1 MASRGNAIRATVSM
15 NIAISESLLAFSKNY
30 LEALR
35 YVLYWL
41 KEKRINPNK
50 NNVISII
57 HKALYNTLKSYNL
70 PSKIAQDCY
79 RNALSIYKGWYNNPK
94 KGRFPRIFKPTIWLT
109 PRLSYTVN
117 FNDMFVKISKIGE
130 FKILG
135 YPRNYKE
142 YLSWNMK
149 EARLVFNNGKAFLK
163 IVFEKLMQ
171 KIEPKGS
178 IAVDINMKSII
189 VGKDDNNYVSIPTRI
204 NEIHRYKSLAEN
216 LQLKYPK
223 RWKENK
229 NIKRRIMT
237 FHIKAKNI
245 AEDFARK
252 VSKRIIEEAIKMNA
266 NVIKLEN
273 LRNLINNVKRL
284 HKKFRDKL
292 YLMQY
297 RKIQYWIDW
306 QAKKHNLLIKY
317 VYAAYSSI
325 KCPKCKNKMKE
336 ISYRWL
342 KCKCGYENN
351 RDIIAIMNLNGRGS
365 LSLSTAPHMRDVAPN
380 QLRGTLAIHGGEE
393 VRWSIQIGF

>member
-1 MASRGNAIRATVSM
+1 MTRGTNAIRATVSM
-15 NIAISESLLAFSKNY
+15 NIALTNSLLVFSKNY

-50 NNVISII
+50 RNILSII

-70 PSKIAQDCY
+70 SSKIAEDCY
-79 RNALSIYKGWYNNPK
+79 RNAISIYKSWYNNPN
-94 KGRFPRIFKPTIWLT
+94 KGRFPKIFKPTVWLT
-109 PRLSYTVN
+109 PKLSYTVN
-117 FNDMFVKISKIGE
+117 FNEMLVKISKIGE

-149 EARLVFNNGKAFLK
+149 EARLVLNNGKAFLK
-163 IVFEKLMQ
+163 IVFEKFAQ

-178 IAVDINMKSII
+178 IAVDINMQNIT
-189 VGKDDNNYVSIPTRI
+189 VGKDDKNYVSIPTRI
-204 NEIHRYKSLAEN
+204 NEIHRYKSLAEM
-216 LQLKYPK
+216 LQIKYPK
-223 RWKENK
+223 KWKENK
-229 NIKRRIMT
+229 NIKRRITT
-237 FHIKAKNI
+237 FHVKAKNI

-252 VSKRIIEEAIKMNA
+252 VSKRVIDEAIKINA

-273 LRNLINNVKRL
+273 LKYMIKHVKKL
-284 HKKFRDKL
+284 PKEFRDKL

-306 QAKKHNLLIKY
+306 QAKKHGLLINY

-336 ISYRWL
+336 ISYRWF
-342 KCKCGYENN
+342 KCKCGYEND
-351 RDIIAIMNLNGRGS
+351 RDIVAIINLNGRGS
-365 LSLSTAPHMRDVAPN
+365 LSLSTAPQMRDVAPN
-380 QLRGTLAIHGGEE
+380 QLRGTLA
-393 VRWSIQIGF
+393 F

>member
-1 MASRGNAIRATVSM
+1 MTRGTNAIRATVSM
-15 NIAISESLLAFSKNY
+15 NIALTNSLLVFSKNY

-50 NNVISII
+50 RNILSII

-70 PSKIAQDCY
+70 SSKIAEDCY
-79 RNALSIYKGWYNNPK
+79 RNAISIYKGWYNNPN

-109 PRLSYTVN
+109 PKLSYTVN

-135 YPRNYKE
+135 YPKNYKE
-142 YLSWNMK
+142 YLSWKMK

-163 IVFEKLMQ
+163 IVFEKFAQ

-178 IAVDINMKSII
+178 IAVDINMQNIT
-189 VGKDDNNYVSIPTRI
+189 VGKDDKNYVSIPTRI
-204 NEIHRYKSLAEN
+204 NEIHRYKSLAEM
-216 LQLKYPK
+216 LQIKYPK
-223 RWKENK
+223 KWKENK
-229 NIKRRIMT
+229 NIKRRITT
-237 FHIKAKNI
+237 FHVKAKNI

-252 VSKRIIEEAIKMNA
+252 VSKRVIDEAIKMNA

-273 LRNLINNVKRL
+273 LKYMIKHVKKL
-284 HKKFRDKL
+284 PKEFRDKL

-306 QAKKHNLLIKY
+306 QAKKHGLLINY

-336 ISYRWL
+336 ISYRWF

-365 LSLSTAPHMRDVAPN
+365 LSLSTAPQMRDVAPN
-380 QLRGTLAIHGGEE
+380 QLRGTLA
-393 VRWSIQIGF
+393 F

>member
-1 MASRGNAIRATVSM
+1 MVKGVNAIRATVSM
-15 NIAISESLLAFSKNY
+15 NIAITNPLLTFAKNY
-30 LEALR
+30 LEGIR
-35 YVLYWL
+35 HVLYWL
-41 KEKRINPNK
+41 KEKGINPNK
-50 NNVISII
+50 RNILSIV
-57 HKALYNTLKSYNL
+57 HKELYKELKKEFNL
-70 PSKIAQDCY
+70 PPRVAQDCN
-79 RNALSIYKGWYNNPK
+79 RNAISIYKGWYNNPN
-94 KGRFPRIFKPTIWLT
+94 KGRFPKIFKPTIWLT
-109 PRLSYTVN
+109 PKLSYNVN
-117 FNDMFVKISKIGE
+117 FERMIVKISKVGE

-142 YLSWNMK
+142 YLSWEMK

-163 IVFEKLMQ
+163 ITFEKFMQ

-178 IAVDINMKSII
+178 IAVDINMKSIVI
-189 VGKDDNNYVSIPTRI
+189 GKDDNNYVGIPTRI
-204 NEIHRYKSLAEN
+204 NEIHHYKSLAEM
-216 LQLKYPK
+216 LQIKYPK

-229 NIKRRIMT
+229 NIKRRIKA

-252 VSKRIIEEAIKMNA
+252 VGRRIVEEAIKMNA
-266 NVIKLEN
+266 NVIILEN
-273 LRNLINNVKRL
+273 LKNMIKHVKKL
-284 HKKFRDKL
+284 HKELRDKL

-297 RKIQYWIDW
+297 RKIQCWIDW
-306 QAKKHNLLIKY
+306 QAKKHDLLIKY
-317 VYAAYSSI
+317 VSAFYSSI

-380 QLRGTLAIHGGEE
+380 QLRGTL
-393 VRWSIQIGF
+393 VF

>member
-1 MASRGNAIRATVSM
+1 MVKGVNAIRATVSM
-15 NIAISESLLAFSKNY
+15 NIAITNPLLTFAKNY
-30 LEALR
+30 LEGIR
-35 YVLYWL
+35 HVLYWL
-41 KEKRINPNK
+41 KEKGINPNK
-50 NNVISII
+50 RNILSIV
-57 HKALYNTLKSYNL
+57 HKELYKELKKEFNL
-70 PSKIAQDCY
+70 PPRVAQDCN
-79 RNALSIYKGWYNNPK
+79 RNAISIYKGWYNNPN
-94 KGRFPRIFKPTIWLT
+94 KGRFPKIFKPTIWLT
-109 PRLSYTVN
+109 PRLSYNVN
-117 FNDMFVKISKIGE
+117 FERMIVKISKIGE

-142 YLSWNMK
+142 YLSWKIK

-163 IVFEKLMQ
+163 ITFEKFMQ

-178 IAVDINMKSII
+178 IAVDINMKSIVI
-189 VGKDDNNYVSIPTRI
+189 GKDDNNYVGIPTRI
-204 NEIHRYKSLAEN
+204 NEIHHYKSLAEM
-216 LQLKYPK
+216 LQIKYPK

-229 NIKRRIMT
+229 NIKRRIKA

-252 VSKRIIEEAIKMNA
+252 VGRRIVEEAIKMNA
-266 NVIKLEN
+266 NVIILEN
-273 LRNLINNVKRL
+273 LKNMIKHVKKL
-284 HKKFRDKL
+284 HKELRDKL

-297 RKIQYWIDW
+297 RKIQCWIDW
-306 QAKKHNLLIKY
+306 QAKKHDLLIKY
-317 VYAAYSSI
+317 VSAFYSSI

-380 QLRGTLAIHGGEE
+380 QLRGTL
-393 VRWSIQIGF
+393 VF

>member
-1 MASRGNAIRATVSM
+1 MVKGVNAIRATVSM
-15 NIAISESLLAFSKNY
+15 NIAITNPLLTFAKNY
-30 LEALR
+30 LEGIR
-35 YVLYWL
+35 HVLYWL
-41 KEKRINPNK
+41 KEKGINPNK
-50 NNVISII
+50 RNILSIV
-57 HKALYNTLKSYNL
+57 HKELYKELKKEFNL
-70 PSKIAQDCY
+70 PPRVAQDCN
-79 RNALSIYKGWYNNPK
+79 RNAISIYKGWYNNPN
-94 KGRFPRIFKPTIWLT
+94 KGRFPKIFKPTIWLT
-109 PRLSYTVN
+109 PKLSYNVN
-117 FNDMFVKISKIGE
+117 FERMIVKISKVGE

-142 YLSWNMK
+142 YLSWKIK

-163 IVFEKLMQ
+163 ITFEKFMQ

-178 IAVDINMKSII
+178 IAVDINMKSIVI
-189 VGKDDNNYVSIPTRI
+189 GKDDNNYVGIPTRI
-204 NEIHRYKSLAEN
+204 NEIHHYKSLAEM
-216 LQLKYPK
+216 LQIKYPK

-229 NIKRRIMT
+229 NIKRRIKA

-252 VSKRIIEEAIKMNA
+252 VGRRIVEEAIKMNA
-266 NVIKLEN
+266 NVIILEN
-273 LRNLINNVKRL
+273 LKNMIKHVKKL
-284 HKKFRDKL
+284 HKELRDKL

-297 RKIQYWIDW
+297 RKIQCWIDW
-306 QAKKHNLLIKY
+306 QAKKHDLLIKY
-317 VYAAYSSI
+317 VSAFYSSI

-380 QLRGTLAIHGGEE
+380 QLRGTL
-393 VRWSIQIGF
+393 VF

>member
-1 MASRGNAIRATVSM
+1 MTGRANAIRATVSM
-15 NIAISESLLAFSKNY
+15 NIALTNSLLVFSKNY

-50 NNVISII
+50 RNVISIV
-57 HKALYNTLKSYNL
+57 HKALYNILKSFNL
-70 PSKIAQDCY
+70 SSKIAEDCY
-79 RNALSIYKGWYNNPK
+79 RNALSIYKGWYNNPN
-94 KGRFPRIFKPTIWLT
+94 KGRFPIVFKPTVWLT

-142 YLSWNMK
+142 YLSWKMK

-163 IVFEKLMQ
+163 ITFEKLMQ

-178 IAVDINMKSII
+178 IAVDINMQNIT
-189 VGKDDNNYVSIPTRI
+189 VGKDENNYVKINTRI
-204 NEIHRYKSLAEN
+204 NEIHKYKSLAEN
-216 LQLKYPK
+216 LQIKYPK
-223 RWKENK
+223 RWKENR
-229 NIKRRIMT
+229 NIKRRIMA

-252 VSKRIIEEAIKMNA
+252 VGKRIVEEAIKMNA

-273 LRNLINNVKRL
+273 LKNMIKHVKNL
-284 HKKFRDKL
+284 HKELRDKL

-306 QAKKHNLLIKY
+306 QAKKHGLLIKY

-325 KCPKCKNKMKE
+325 KCPKCNRKMKE
-336 ISYRWL
+336 ISYRWF
-342 KCKCGYENN
+342 KCKCGYEND
-351 RDIIAIMNLNGRGS
+351 RDIIAIVNLNGRGS
-365 LSLSTAPHMRDVAPN
+365 LSLSTAPQMRDVIPN
-380 QLRGTLAIHGGEE
+380 QLRGTFA
-393 VRWSIQIGF
+393 F

>member
-1 MASRGNAIRATVSM
+1 MVKGVNAIRATVSM
-15 NIAISESLLAFSKNY
+15 NIAITNPLLTFAKNY
-30 LEALR
+30 LEGIR
-35 YVLYWL
+35 HVLYWL
-41 KEKRINPNK
+41 KEKGINPNK
-50 NNVISII
+50 RNILSIV
-57 HKALYNTLKSYNL
+57 HKELYKELKKEFNL
-70 PSKIAQDCY
+70 PPRVAQDCY
-79 RNALSIYKGWYNNPK
+79 RNALSIYKGWYNNPN

-109 PRLSYTVN
+109 PRLSYNVN
-117 FNDMFVKISKIGE
+117 FERMIVKISKIGE

-142 YLSWNMK
+142 YLSWKIK

-163 IVFEKLMQ
+163 ITFEKFMQ

-178 IAVDINMKSII
+178 IAVDINMKSIVI
-189 VGKDDNNYVSIPTRI
+189 GKDDNNYVGIPTRI
-204 NEIHRYKSLAEN
+204 NEIHHYKSLAEM
-216 LQLKYPK
+216 LQIKYPK

-229 NIKRRIMT
+229 NIKRRIKA

-252 VSKRIIEEAIKMNA
+252 VGRRIVEEVIKMNA
-266 NVIKLEN
+266 NVIILEN
-273 LRNLINNVKRL
+273 LKNMIKHVKKL
-284 HKKFRDKL
+284 HKELRDKL

-297 RKIQYWIDW
+297 RKIQCWIDW
-306 QAKKHNLLIKY
+306 QAKKHDLLIKY
-317 VYAAYSSI
+317 VSAFYSSI

-380 QLRGTLAIHGGEE
+380 QLRGTL
-393 VRWSIQIGF
+393 VF

>member
-1 MASRGNAIRATVSM
+1 M
-15 NIAISESLLAFSKNY
+15 SESLLAFSKNY

-57 HKALYNTLKSYNL
+57 HKALYNILKSFNL
-70 PSKIAQDCY
+70 SFKIAEDCY
-79 RNALSIYKGWYNNPK
+79 RNAISIYKGWYNNPN
-94 KGRFPRIFKPTIWLT
+94 KGRFPRVYKPTVWLT
-109 PRLSYTVN
+109 PKLSYTVN

-163 IVFEKLMQ
+163 ITFEKFMQ

-178 IAVDINMKSII
+178 IAVDINMKSIVI
-189 VGKDDNNYVSIPTRI
+189 GKDDNNYVGIPTRI
-204 NEIHRYKSLAEN
+204 NEIHHYKSLAEM
-216 LQLKYPK
+216 LQIKYPK

-229 NIKRRIMT
+229 NIKRRIKA

-252 VSKRIIEEAIKMNA
+252 VGRRIVEEVIKMNA
-266 NVIKLEN
+266 NVIILEN
-273 LRNLINNVKRL
+273 LKNMIKHVKKL
-284 HKKFRDKL
+284 HKELRDKL

-297 RKIQYWIDW
+297 RKIQCWIDW
-306 QAKKHNLLIKY
+306 QAKKHDLLIKY
-317 VYAAYSSI
+317 VSAFYSSI

-380 QLRGTLAIHGGEE
+380 QLRGTL
-393 VRWSIQIGF
+393 VF